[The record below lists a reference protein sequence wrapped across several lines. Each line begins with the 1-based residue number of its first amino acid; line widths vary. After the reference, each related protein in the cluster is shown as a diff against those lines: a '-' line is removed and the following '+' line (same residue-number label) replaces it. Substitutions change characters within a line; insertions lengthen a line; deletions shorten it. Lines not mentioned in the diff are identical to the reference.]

1 MKISDL
7 EGKVV
12 GIYFSANWYPPCRK
26 FNQLLTNMYEQLKA
40 QGSDFEVVFVSSDE
54 GTSAFNEYRASMPW
68 LSVPF
73 SDLETRRTLSRTF
86 DVEGIPCLVV
96 LQPSDEVNEGDN
108 VTLRDGV
115 ELIYRYGIQAFPF
128 SKERLQELYKEE
140 KEREERQTLVNLLT
154 SRDRDYLLAHP
165 SFSQVS

>member
-1 MKISDL
+1 M
-7 EGKVV
+7 
-12 GIYFSANWYPPCRK
+12 
-26 FNQLLTNMYEQLKA
+26 
-40 QGSDFEVVFVSSDE
+40 SSDE
-54 GTSAFNEYRASMPW
+54 GIGEFNEYRASMPW

-96 LQPSDEVNEGDN
+96 LQPDDEVHEGD
-108 VTLRDGV
+108 VASRDGV

-128 SKERLQELYKEE
+128 TKERLEELYQEE
-140 KEREERQTLVNLLT
+140 KEREEKQTLVNLLT

-165 SFSQVS
+165 SFNQVSSVIPYSAVFWSKSC